1 MEVELRGPSEVMSI
15 AALGA
20 VKPHR
25 LSFSRRLIRR
35 MTEQGWEIS
44 LSLCDVDEHGVG
56 RMVYDID
63 ANGHLLHFVIRSD
76 NVPEEL
82 RTGRLSEARF
92 DGMGILCHGPLD
104 WGRLDREMQQIQL
117 RSAGRGTH
125 QSLGWTLCSRS
136 SRSFDLVVD
145 ALCEGR
151 QPAVEP
157 LVGGASYLLRN
168 NGYYGNGRHGTR
180 PWTSLPPE
188 HPLAEPYFPEML
200 ALYLWRQ
207 YGHDLVD
214 AMARKRNVGAVALD
228 ASIKRYLGVGNAKGQ
243 GMSTFL
249 PKWPYWVDAWNSIRE
264 TAFARVAAT
273 KPSEEDVDRCRLLL
287 QRARNAYAIDQLGLD
302 SVFVEP
308 HLLAGE
314 LTKLLEHLDPGKGT
328 AWASPLAW
336 ADEHLHI
343 EAASLFRSVL
353 TEVHASLV
361 DDLGGRYLVEMAR
374 RYEAGPA
381 ATIADLRKQLRSYG
395 WVQPLVDAD
404 GFHEKFFYRSE
415 EHGEQRVGDRA
426 VDAGTEYETFAGV
439 VALITSLVHAIEGR
453 PDGELVAR
461 FLVDHANQRF
471 AVERVLSLI
480 DVPYA
485 EVRAD
490 MTNSGWTAAEAGRFV
505 LATFGMEMARVS
517 SDRWVQGVFFQGA
530 PLSDELAT
538 KADERDWIYPSTPA
552 PP

>member
-1 MEVELRGPSEVMSI
+1 M
-15 AALGA
+15 
-20 VKPHR
+20 
-25 LSFSRRLIRR
+25 
-35 MTEQGWEIS
+35 
-44 LSLCDVDEHGVG
+44 
-56 RMVYDID
+56 
-63 ANGHLLHFVIRSD
+63 
-76 NVPEEL
+76 
-82 RTGRLSEARF
+82 
-92 DGMGILCHGPLD
+92 
-104 WGRLDREMQQIQL
+104 
-117 RSAGRGTH
+117 
-125 QSLGWTLCSRS
+125 
-136 SRSFDLVVD
+136 
-145 ALCEGR
+145 
-151 QPAVEP
+151 EP

-228 ASIKRYLGVGNAKGQ
+228 ASIKRYLGVGNATGQ

-287 QRARNAYAIDQLGLD
+287 QRARNAYAIDQLELD

-404 GFHEKFFYRSE
+404 GFHEKFCYRSE

-538 KADERDWIYPSTPA
+538 KADEQDWIYPSTPA